1 MSHPDTTSKDAV
13 FQWRGIPQP
22 GQLLP
27 LGLQHVV
34 AAVVGVITPAILV
47 ADTCGLSSADKTL
60 MIQVSL
66 ILTAL
71 ATLLQLFPIFHR
83 IGSGLPVIMGIS
95 FAYIPT
101 LQAIGGEFGLPTIL
115 GAEIVGGIVAIVF
128 GVLVKWIRPL
138 FPPLVTGTVI
148 FTIGLS
154 LYPTAVKYMAGGAG
168 SEWFG
173 SAKSWAVALITL
185 AVVVFLNHFT
195 KGITKLASILI
206 GILAGYVIAYFLGIV
221 DLSGVGS
228 AAWVAL
234 PRPMPFD
241 IQFVPAACVSL
252 GIVYVV
258 NAVQTIGDLS
268 STTMGGMDRMP
279 TDKEL
284 SGGIVGQGVMSILG
298 AFFGGLPAAT
308 YSQNVGIVT
317 VNRVIN
323 RAVFALAA
331 LILLVAGLVP
341 KFASLLTTIPSSVLG
356 GATVSVFAMIA
367 MTGIKLI
374 TKEKLTARNTS
385 VVGLAVALG
394 IGVIQANGCLALFP
408 DWARTIFGESAVV
421 IATITAVTLNLILPE
436 AEEEREAGAAKIAR
450 ANG

>member
-195 KGITKLASILI
+195 KGITKLAST
-206 GILAGYVIAYFLGIV
+206 
-221 DLSGVGS
+221 S
-228 AAWVAL
+228 L
-234 PRPMPFD
+234 PRP
-241 IQFVPAACVSL
+241 QWPAASC
-252 GIVYVV
+252 
-258 NAVQTIGDLS
+258 GD
-268 STTMGGMDRMP
+268 P
-279 TDKEL
+279 HWH
-284 SGGIVGQGVMSILG
+284 
-298 AFFGGLPAAT
+298 
-308 YSQNVGIVT
+308 
-317 VNRVIN
+317 
-323 RAVFALAA
+323 
-331 LILLVAGLVP
+331 
-341 KFASLLTTIPSSVLG
+341 
-356 GATVSVFAMIA
+356 
-367 MTGIKLI
+367 TGRL
-374 TKEKLTARNTS
+374 
-385 VVGLAVALG
+385 
-394 IGVIQANGCLALFP
+394 CHCLFP
-408 DWARTIFGESAVV
+408 GHRGSVRGGQRGLGRPAQAH
-421 IATITAVTLNLILPE
+421 AL
-436 AEEEREAGAAKIAR
+436 
-450 ANG
+450 